1 MKNFLSLSRA
11 SQLQHHHNITRRIKV
26 QLQGY
31 INLIDIT
38 DGDCFCFDSTESASF
53 ILGEGIEIEGIG
65 ANGKKLGPVQ
75 NAWGATT
82 GYFKAK
88 ATKDTTIA
96 YFINQIDVFEQNPY
110 TVYNQKV
117 VLQDWEGTLNTVVDV
132 KNVEAGDIT
141 QTADVLY
148 TAALQVTVSF
158 DSDSPDLSANVDG
171 ESQEGLSKKD
181 SVTGRYVEFSTYPEV
196 PDNMEAKKYTSQAK
210 VTVKIDKKPPF
221 YPNTII
227 DALEPNTIYS
237 AANTNPDNNPD
248 NNPDGDDPD
257 GLSAGAIA
265 GIVIACVVVVGVVV
279 FCVVWFVVLKK
290 SCGKGSKSPDADA

>member
-11 SQLQHHHNITRRIKV
+11 SQLQHHHNITRRAK
-26 QLQGY
+26 
-31 INLIDIT
+31 INPPEGCDKCGTLPDLVNIAT
-38 DGDCFCFDSTESASF
+38 VKEEDCFCVDSTEYASF
-53 ILGEGIEIEGIG
+53 VLGEGIEIEGIG
-65 ANGKKLGPVQ
+65 ADGSKLGPVQ

-82 GYFKAK
+82 GYYKAT

-96 YFINQIDVFEQNPY
+96 YFVNQIEVYEQNPS

-132 KNVEAGDIT
+132 KNVETGDIT

-148 TAALQVTVSF
+148 TADLQVTISY
-158 DSDSPDLSANVDG
+158 DSDSEVSANVDG
-171 ESQEGLSKKD
+171 DWKEGLPKKG
-181 SVTGRYVEFSTYPEV
+181 SVTGQYVEFSTYPEV
-196 PDNMEAKKYTSQAK
+196 PEPTTVGKYTSQAK
-210 VTVKIDKKPPF
+210 VTVKIDQKPPF

-227 DALEPNTIYS
+227 TLEPNKIYS
-237 AANTNPDNNPD
+237 VDNTNPDN
-248 NNPDGDDPD
+248 DDPD

-290 SCGKGSKSPDADA
+290 SCGKGSKSQNAEA